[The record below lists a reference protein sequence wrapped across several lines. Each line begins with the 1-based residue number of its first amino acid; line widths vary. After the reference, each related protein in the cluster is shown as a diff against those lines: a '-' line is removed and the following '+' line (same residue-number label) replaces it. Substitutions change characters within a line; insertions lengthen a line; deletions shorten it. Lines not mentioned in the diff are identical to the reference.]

1 MVGVMMLRSLI
12 AHLARIAHIARIRAA
27 WPAATATLGACMTLL
42 AACTFTPWQTLGRP
56 GDDGGAQAAQS
67 AASDDSAAASAAVT
81 PVSTP
86 IAAPASK
93 VVAEVPAAGAAKDL
107 YRVKAGDTLYH
118 IAAAHGQRPADI
130 VAWNK
135 LPASGQVKVGQM
147 LRVAPPVKVAAA
159 SSAASSMASLAPAAA
174 PAAPAKAPT
183 KASAARAA
191 SVAAA
196 SEVIAAPAAA
206 KPRATT
212 ARLAWPMNGSVAT
225 AFSPGKSRGILIAGA
240 PGEPVKAAAAGR
252 VVYAGSGIQ
261 GYGKL
266 IIVKHNAKLLTAYG
280 RNGRLLVKQG
290 DAVKP
295 GQTIATSAADAAGV
309 GTLLFEVRS
318 NGKPVDPQDWLPR
331 S

>member
-1 MVGVMMLRSLI
+1 MVSLMMTVSRV
-12 AHLARIAHIARIRAA
+12 ARMTRLRAA
-27 WPAATATLGACMTLL
+27 RLTATALIGACVTLL

-56 GDDGGAQAAQS
+56 GDDGGADAAAADVT
-67 AASDDSAAASAAVT
+67 AASSAAASASAA
-81 PVSTP
+81 PSSTP
-86 IAAPASK
+86 IPPPTSK
-93 VVAEVPAAGAAKDL
+93 VVAEVPAAGASKDL

-118 IAAAHGQRPADI
+118 IAASHGQRPADI

-159 SSAASSMASLAPAAA
+159 ASAPAPV
-174 PAAPAKAPT
+174 PAAPKVP
-183 KASAARAA
+183 AA
-191 SVAAA
+191 SIATAA
-196 SEVIAAPAAA
+196 SESSATPPAARSRA
-206 KPRATT
+206 ATT
-212 ARLAWPMNGSVAT
+212 RPARLAWPMSGSVAT
-225 AFSPGKSRGILIAGA
+225 AFSPGKSRGIVIAGA

-266 IIVKHNAKLLTAYG
+266 IIVKHNARLLTAYG

-295 GQTIATSAADAAGV
+295 GQTIATSGADAAGV
-309 GTLLFEVRS
+309 GTLLFEVRE

-331 S
+331 PQS